1 MAIDLQR
8 NNRSK
13 TVPLSERY
21 VVRLQVA
28 NVPARNCNTTGV
40 QGAPKSFTGSFMRNV
55 EPRLLR
61 PLGQANRKASCGR
74 AGLRCLKKANAF
86 AVMAKDTGCDIP
98 GSERRLIFGRC
109 LSTRKQN
116 ESVEERNAND
126 DTVYS
131 IGAPFGFG
139 HTDSLLLSCKQTL
152 FAGITISETFRGA

>member
-13 TVPLSERY
+13 AAPQPERQA
-21 VVRLQVA
+21 VRLQVA
-28 NVPARNCNTTGV
+28 NVPARNCRTTGV
-40 QGAPKSFTGSFMRNV
+40 QDTPKSFSGSFMRNV
-55 EPRLLR
+55 ETRLLR
-61 PLGQANRKASCGR
+61 PSGQANRKASCWR
-74 AGLRCLKKANAF
+74 AGLRCLKKAKAF
-86 AVMAKDTGCDIP
+86 AVMARDTGCDIP
-98 GSERRLIFGRC
+98 GSARRLIFGRC

-116 ESVEERNAND
+116 ESVLERNAND